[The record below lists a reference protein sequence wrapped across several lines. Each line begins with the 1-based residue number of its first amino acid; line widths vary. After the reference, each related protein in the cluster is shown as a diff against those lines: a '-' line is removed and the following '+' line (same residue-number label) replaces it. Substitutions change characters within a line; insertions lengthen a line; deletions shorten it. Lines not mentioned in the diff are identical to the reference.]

1 MENYRPYQIALS
13 PDLHITAEEFADALN
28 EDPEARQKDAEVL
41 LSRTGGAKFLDPLV
55 VGALLSIPA
64 TVASSEIYDLLKSVI
79 HRLWEKKGHA
89 QPQSHGRHIHI
100 EQMKK
105 PDGTEIL
112 VIDMD
117 E

>member
-1 MENYRPYQIALS
+1 MEDYRLYHIALS
-13 PDLHITAEEFADALN
+13 PDLHITAEEFADAWD
-28 EDPEARQKDAEVL
+28 EDPETRQKNAEVQV
-41 LSRTGGAKFLDPLV
+41 SHSSGAKFLDPLV

-79 HRLWEKKGHA
+79 HRLWEKKGQA
-89 QPQSHGRHIHI
+89 QPQIPHTHIHI
-100 EQMKK
+100 EQTKK

-112 VIDMD
+112 AIDID